1 MAYIESNIKLNFP
14 DSNHFRFQDI
24 EAYKELSGY
33 SFKEMDA
40 CWYDTEANVFYMI
53 ELKDYTEGNIGER
66 ENRLQRTY
74 NLVKKSVDSLCM
86 LLAMFAE
93 TKHGKKFIDELPF
106 NIARD
111 CQVVL
116 VSIVNISQEQKE
128 YLGFIRDDYR
138 SKFESYRRLFDLK
151 AVILSRDSA
160 VERFIWVEMP

>member
-1 MAYIESNIKLNFP
+1 
-14 DSNHFRFQDI
+14 
-24 EAYKELSGY
+24 
-33 SFKEMDA
+33 
-40 CWYDTEANVFYMI
+40 
-53 ELKDYTEGNIGER
+53 
-66 ENRLQRTY
+66 
-74 NLVKKSVDSLCM
+74 M